1 VRKRTWIQ
9 RVGSALFRIKLLNEP
24 WATMIRLIHSLVLTF
39 AIAVTTVTAKTAM
52 ARSRHYGGPPFDTYF
67 GNPINDHNAGLYNPA
82 KDPNAVYYG
91 GTYAGSD
98 PDPNIRAAL
107 IREFGRQMRN

>member
-1 VRKRTWIQ
+1 
-9 RVGSALFRIKLLNEP
+9 
-24 WATMIRLIHSLVLTF
+24 MMRLIFSLVLIG
-39 AIAVTTVTAKTAM
+39 AIAVSSTTAM
-52 ARSRHYGGPPFDTYF
+52 ARSRYYSAPPFHTYF
-67 GNPINDHNAGLYNPA
+67 GSPRNVPNASLYNPA

-107 IREFGRQMRN
+107 IREFGRQKR

>member
-1 VRKRTWIQ
+1 LLLIKPERTA
-9 RVGSALFRIKLLNEP
+9 GA
-24 WATMIRLIHSLVLTF
+24 AMIRVIFSLAL
-39 AIAVTTVTAKTAM
+39 ACGIAVTATTAM
-52 ARSRHYGGPPFDTYF
+52 ARSRQYGVPPFHTYF
-67 GNPINDHNAGLYNPA
+67 GNPSNAPNSLYNPA

-107 IREFGRQMRN
+107 IREFGRRSY

>member
-1 VRKRTWIQ
+1 
-9 RVGSALFRIKLLNEP
+9 
-24 WATMIRLIHSLVLTF
+24 MIRLIFSCLLAN
-39 AIAVTTVTAKTAM
+39 AIAVTATTAM
-52 ARSRHYGGPPFDTYF
+52 ARSRHYGAPSSETYF
-67 GNPINDHNAGLYNPA
+67 HGPTNDANAFYNPA